1 MKFIS
6 KTLLIDLLSS
16 ALSFLKRSQLLRLS
30 TISDCL
36 QRVLKKDF
44 ANSPYLVLD
53 KLSVDHFWRVN
64 SVPLVTSFQKHFLR
78 QLPLCKFVRFNN
90 TIISN
95 RYVRL
100 GPIEHVF
107 EGRKLHINTCDI
119 PNPKY
124 DLIKSIS
131 NSQNLIL
138 DGNKVI
144 QWLPEILKSCTLN
157 SLSIWDATCIQN
169 STPRIPVDEIIEFLF
184 KPASNDMGK
193 KLEIRNEIEH
203 SEALV
208 NAVTKEFEGATSP
221 VAFRLTCPI
230 DDETADC
237 PLIECPDVVWNKPF
251 KARVQ
256 QLYDTWMLTGDRR
269 EWTAAGNP
277 RAPSMDVYLEWI
289 VTGWEAVT
297 ADMIKESFKTCGIT
311 NCIDGSEDD
320 LIHCFK
326 EAGPVPE
333 GRKLLEDA
341 RAGINDEPLQ
351 IEDEEFEVEEDT
363 NDSDKTF
370 EFDDMIDALDF

>member
-1 MKFIS
+1 M
-6 KTLLIDLLSS
+6 DD
-16 ALSFLKRSQLLRLS
+16 QLAR
-30 TISDCL
+30 
-36 QRVLKKDF
+36 R
-44 ANSPYLVLD
+44 
-53 KLSVDHFWRVN
+53 
-64 SVPLVTSFQKHFLR
+64 
-78 QLPLCKFVRFNN
+78 
-90 TIISN
+90 
-95 RYVRL
+95 
-100 GPIEHVF
+100 
-107 EGRKLHINTCDI
+107 
-119 PNPKY
+119 
-124 DLIKSIS
+124 
-131 NSQNLIL
+131 
-138 DGNKVI
+138 
-144 QWLPEILKSCTLN
+144 
-157 SLSIWDATCIQN
+157 
-169 STPRIPVDEIIEFLF
+169 RI
-184 KPASNDMGK
+184 
-193 KLEIRNEIEH
+193 
-203 SEALV
+203 
-208 NAVTKEFEGATSP
+208 
-221 VAFRLTCPI
+221 
-230 DDETADC
+230 
-237 PLIECPDVVWNKPF
+237 PF

-297 ADMIKESFKTCGIT
+297 ADMIKESFKVILSSLLYLIYIFQTCGIT